1 MRFLKI
7 LILDSGWTSMETRN
21 IAINFEVCNQGWK
34 LAEILAHE
42 SFHSRTGK
50 GYFHEGPAYSYGYRV
65 RRRVFPWTGGTLWY
79 VLGWR

>member
-21 IAINFEVCNQGWK
+21 IAINFDVCNQGWK
-34 LAEILAHE
+34 LAEILSHE

-50 GYFHEGPAYSYGYRV
+50 RGLSKDQALKYDYDVRKNIFPCTGRISHYGK
-65 RRRVFPWTGGTLWY
+65 
-79 VLGWR
+79 GWR